1 MMKISAKPIN
11 FKFNDYL
18 SNGYEFLKNNFGN
31 LFVAFLLCIVMSI
44 IPFCSFLAIGN
55 FYKYCRNLKAGR
67 QASPGDIFNFDNFM
81 AYFVLQLIL
90 IGAVLLLC
98 FPMMIF
104 MPVAAMA
111 NGGEPSAGLPIFVVI
126 YMIAMY
132 IVILIVSLKA
142 FYMIGLISLGGVRD
156 IKTAWQMSSTM
167 SKGNLLSIFLFSLVV
182 SILGQLGIL
191 ACGIGLFL
199 TLPFVHTS
207 HYFAYED
214 ALQQV
219 GNDEIKEIGSK
230 NEF

>member
-1 MMKISAKPIN
+1 MKISAKPIN

-31 LFVAFLLCIVMSI
+31 VLVAFLLCIIMSI
-44 IPFCSFLAIGN
+44 IPFCGFLALGN
-55 FYKYCRNLKAGR
+55 FYKYCRNLRMGR
-67 QASPGDIFNFDNFM
+67 QASPGDIFNFDDFS
-81 AYFVLQLIL
+81 AYFILQLIIL
-90 IGAVLLLC
+90 GGVLLLYIPL
-98 FPMMIF
+98 FIT
-104 MPVAAMA
+104 MPLAAMA
-111 NGGEPSAGLPIFVVI
+111 NGGEPSAGMPIFLII
-126 YMIAMY
+126 YMIVLY
-132 IVILIVSLKA
+132 IGIVIIALKA

-156 IKTAWQMSSTM
+156 IKTAWQMSLTM

-191 ACGIGLFL
+191 ACGIGVFL

-214 ALQQV
+214 AIQQV
-219 GNDEIKEIGSK
+219 ENDEIKEIGSK